1 MSQQEKIAECILAV
15 EPEIDFPSIRA
26 VNLFLINGDKA
37 AQMSPYYLYLIAQIS
52 KMRELGIGDSAER
65 LSKLEREEFK
75 FLDGKGLGEAADVL
89 SKSRIRF
96 SMLLDTAGGPGWYQ
110 ANLETIKSYVERSGG
125 DFAAYGGVDVH
136 SLGANLLMMA
146 PKELRF
152 AHLCSSILFHL
163 GTPDPRAKISKRDQ
177 QRSHKESQ
185 KEIRDLLLGEASPD
199 QRGEV
204 RKKLD
209 ESLLAKNPKTPDR
222 EVRFSGKMAG
232 EWGMLKTFSAEGMAH
247 HLLERHKLPKGV
259 LQLGLIR
266 RFFGELAAYERGSRQ
281 QIQKLLAIF
290 EAADDEN
297 DE

>member
-1 MSQQEKIAECILAV
+1 MSKQDKVAECILAV
-15 EPEIDFPSIRA
+15 EPEIDFPSIKA
-26 VNLFLINGDKA
+26 VNLFLISGDKA
-37 AQMSPYYLYLIAQIS
+37 VRMSPYYLYLIAQIS
-52 KMRELGIGDSAER
+52 KMRELGVDESAER
-65 LSKLEREEFK
+65 LSKLERGEFE
-75 FLDGKGLGEAADVL
+75 FLDGKGLAEAAEAL
-89 SKSRIRF
+89 KTSRIRF
-96 SMLLDTAGGPGWYQ
+96 SMLLDTSGGPGWYQ
-110 ANLETIKSYVERSGG
+110 ANLETIKNHVERTGG

-152 AHLCSSILFHL
+152 AHPCSSILFHL

-185 KEIRDLLLGEASPD
+185 KEIRDLLLSEASPD
-199 QRGEV
+199 QRGNV

-209 ESLLAKNPKTPDR
+209 ENLLAKNPKTPDR
-222 EVRFSGKMAG
+222 QVAFSGKMAG
-232 EWGMLKTFSAEGMAH
+232 EWGMLKTLSAESMAR
-247 HLLERHKLPKGV
+247 HLLERHKLPSGV
-259 LQLGLIR
+259 LKLDLIR
-266 RFFGELAAYERGSRQ
+266 QFFDELVAYERGSRQ